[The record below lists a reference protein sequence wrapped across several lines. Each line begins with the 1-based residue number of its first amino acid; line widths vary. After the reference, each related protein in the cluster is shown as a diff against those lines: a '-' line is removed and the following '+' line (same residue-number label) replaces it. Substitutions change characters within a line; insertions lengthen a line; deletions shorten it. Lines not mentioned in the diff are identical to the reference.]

1 MINESPI
8 ALLIVLI
15 SVTAVLL
22 GICIKLFIR
31 AAQRGET
38 YENDSSIQE
47 LNNGYFKASNRQIK
61 HKNNQN

>member
-1 MINESPI
+1 MVSESPI

-31 AAQRGET
+31 AAQRGEV
-38 YENDSSIQE
+38 YENDSSIQ
-47 LNNGYFKASNRQIK
+47 GYLTVD
-61 HKNNQN
+61 

>member
-1 MINESPI
+1 MVSESPI

-31 AAQRGET
+31 AAQRGEA
-38 YENDSSIQE
+38 YENDSSIQG
-47 LNNGYFKASNRQIK
+47 LNRQIK
-61 HKNNQN
+61 HNNNQN